1 MTPTKETAARAT
13 RTRDPKKCRK
23 SNCGDQNNDT
33 SATLP
38 AISEVPKEKEQ
49 EITLPPSQKSQES
62 QDKNENTSGS
72 RTNGRE
78 TRRNALPNRDRRHI
92 NRRLTNVRSDWQ
104 EFKLISFNVRG
115 LNSESKQKIIY
126 DLLKHNRPKWSA
138 SMRLSY
144 SLRCTSMGSGPS
156 RPCSDEV
163 VDAGMRRE
171 LILRTS

>member
-1 MTPTKETAARAT
+1 MGNKKNDSDRGDSKKSNQNKGSSEL
-13 RTRDPKKCRK
+13 PKKQQWRPK
-23 SNCGDQNNDT
+23 QDT

-38 AISEVPKEKEQ
+38 AISEVPREKGKEIGQ
-49 EITLPPSQKSQES
+49 PPSQGSQES

-78 TRRNALPNRDRRHI
+78 IRRNALPNQDRQHI

-126 DLLKHNRPKWSA
+126 DLLKHNRP
-138 SMRLSY
+138 
-144 SLRCTSMGSGPS
+144 
-156 RPCSDEV
+156 
-163 VDAGMRRE
+163 
-171 LILRTS
+171 

>member
-1 MTPTKETAARAT
+1 VGSKKNDSDKGDDNKSNRNKEPNEM
-13 RTRDPKKCRK
+13 PKKQQWRPK
-23 SNCGDQNNDT
+23 QGT

-38 AISEVPKEKEQ
+38 AISEAPKEKEQ
-49 EITLPPSQKSQES
+49 EITQPPSQKSQES
-62 QDKNENTSGS
+62 QDKNKNTSGS

-126 DLLKHNRPKWSA
+126 DLLKHNRP
-138 SMRLSY
+138 
-144 SLRCTSMGSGPS
+144 
-156 RPCSDEV
+156 
-163 VDAGMRRE
+163 
-171 LILRTS
+171 

>member
-1 MTPTKETAARAT
+1 VGSKKNDSDKGDSNKSNQNKGSNEL
-13 RTRDPKKCRK
+13 PKKQQWRPK
-23 SNCGDQNNDT
+23 QGT

-49 EITLPPSQKSQES
+49 EICQPPSQESQES
-62 QDKNENTSGS
+62 QDKNKNTSGS

-126 DLLKHNRPKWSA
+126 DLLKHNRPW
-138 SMRLSY
+138 
-144 SLRCTSMGSGPS
+144 
-156 RPCSDEV
+156 V
-163 VDAGMRRE
+163 
-171 LILRTS
+171 

>member
-1 MTPTKETAARAT
+1 VGSKKNDSDKGDSNKSNQNKGSNEL
-13 RTRDPKKCRK
+13 PKKQQWRPK
-23 SNCGDQNNDT
+23 QST

-49 EITLPPSQKSQES
+49 EICQPPSQKSQES
-62 QDKNENTSGS
+62 QDKNKNTSGS

-126 DLLKHNRPKWSA
+126 DLLKHNRP
-138 SMRLSY
+138 
-144 SLRCTSMGSGPS
+144 
-156 RPCSDEV
+156 
-163 VDAGMRRE
+163 
-171 LILRTS
+171 

>member
-1 MTPTKETAARAT
+1 VTGQKRKRKRMLNRTGPTTNAPTPGNKSTGKRKWEARRMTPTKETATRAT
-13 RTRDPKKCRK
+13 RTRDPMNCRK
-23 SNCGDQNNDT
+23 SNSGDRNKIT

-49 EITLPPSQKSQES
+49 EICQPPSQKSQES
-62 QDKNENTSGS
+62 QDKNKNTSGS

-126 DLLKHNRPKWSA
+126 DLLKHNRP
-138 SMRLSY
+138 
-144 SLRCTSMGSGPS
+144 
-156 RPCSDEV
+156 
-163 VDAGMRRE
+163 
-171 LILRTS
+171 